1 MASEPNKKRKIDE
14 LQQMVY
20 AISANRSRVSSKNGK
35 NVITATN
42 ANGSMVASERV
53 SEKKYLATT
62 QAQEDGCTGNYKIFD
77 SPFANFLLPVIPTPA
92 ELS

>member
-1 MASEPNKKRKIDE
+1 MYV
-14 LQQMVY
+14 Q
-20 AISANRSRVSSKNGK
+20 
-35 NVITATN
+35 
-42 ANGSMVASERV
+42 VASERV

-77 SPFANFLLPVIPTPA
+77 SPFGNFLLPVIPTRA